1 MGSFGTENFRSLIF
15 FIFWLFTEFSRLRD
29 RGVVRHLA
37 SERHA
42 RRSICRS
49 SATRLLQQARR
60 TASHAGRPCAGFGNL
75 VEAPALRIVDLARPL
90 GYHDGFR
97 RLASVRLIGPQG
109 SGEARLAVQ
118 HFTQRVGTSTT
129 HHVVLPNPRRR
140 LQGRALTRLT
150 MSRRFGRTKREEV
163 DAMQVKETVAYVL
176 NHEFQISVPASD
188 LDAKADAR
196 LVDLKDKVRLNGFRP
211 GKVPVSHLKKVY
223 GRSVMAETVEQTIR
237 DTNSQIFSERGFRL
251 ATEPKVTMPTEE
263 KAVEDIL
270 TGKSDLTYTVAIE
283 VVPAIQLADFKSF
296 SVEKPVADVTD
307 ADVDEAIKRIADQNR
322 GYTAKAE
329 GAKAETGDR
338 VTISFKGT
346 IDGTPFDGGTGENI
360 QVVIGAGQFIP
371 GFEEQLVGIAA
382 GETRNLKVSFPKN
395 YMSEKLA
402 GQPAEFETTAT
413 AIEAPQGVEIN
424 DEFAKTL
431 GLESLDKLKQAARER
446 LTAEYAGATRQ
457 RVKRTLLDRL
467 DEAHQF
473 EAPPTL
479 IDEEFNLMWNSIKA
493 EMESGGKTFADENT
507 TEEASQEE
515 YRKIADRRV
524 RLGLVLSEI
533 GEKNK
538 ITVTDDEVSRAVIE
552 RARQMPGREKEV
564 WDYYRSN
571 ANALA
576 QLRAPIYED
585 KVVDFILELANVTE
599 KKVTR
604 EDLFKD
610 DEAEKSAA

>member
-1 MGSFGTENFRSLIF
+1 MSAP
-15 FIFWLFTEFSRLRD
+15 LRPD
-29 RGVVRHLA
+29 ESG
-37 SERHA
+37 
-42 RRSICRS
+42 
-49 SATRLLQQARR
+49 
-60 TASHAGRPCAGFGNL
+60 
-75 VEAPALRIVDLARPL
+75 
-90 GYHDGFR
+90 R
-97 RLASVRLIGPQG
+97 RLA
-109 SGEARLAVQ
+109 
-118 HFTQRVGTSTT
+118 
-129 HHVVLPNPRRR
+129 
-140 LQGRALTRLT
+140 
-150 MSRRFGRTKREEV
+150 
-163 DAMQVKETVAYVL
+163 MQVTETLAEGL
-176 NHEFQISVPASD
+176 KHEFQINVPASD

-211 GKVPVSHLKKVY
+211 GKVPVSHLKKIY
-223 GRSVMAETVEQTIR
+223 GRSVMAETIDQAIR
-237 DTNSQIFSERGFRL
+237 DTNSQIFTERGFRL
-251 ATEPKVTMPTEE
+251 ATEPKITMPTEK

-270 TGKSDLTYTVAIE
+270 AGKSDLTYTVSIE
-283 VVPAIQLADFKSF
+283 VVPAIALADFKSF
-296 SVEKPVADVTD
+296 TVEKPVAEVTD

-322 GYTAKAE
+322 SYAAKGE

-360 QVVIGAGQFIP
+360 QVTIGSNTFIP
-371 GFEEQLVGIAA
+371 GFEEQLIGIAA
-382 GETRNLKVSFPKN
+382 GETRTLKVSFPKN
-395 YMSEKLA
+395 YASEKLA

-413 AIEAPQGVEIN
+413 LIDAPQETKID

-446 LTAEYAGATRQ
+446 LTAEFAGATRQ
-457 RVKRTLLDRL
+457 RVKRMLLDRL
-467 DEAHQF
+467 DESHKF
-473 EAPPTL
+473 EAPPSL
-479 IDEEFNLMWNSIKA
+479 VEEEFNLMWNSIKA
-493 EMESGGKTFADENT
+493 EMESSGKTFADEDT
-507 TEEASQEE
+507 TEEAAKEE
-515 YRKIADRRV
+515 YHKIADRRV

-564 WDYYRSN
+564 WDYYRNN

-604 EDLFKD
+604 EDLYKD
-610 DEAEKSAA
+610 DEPEKSAA